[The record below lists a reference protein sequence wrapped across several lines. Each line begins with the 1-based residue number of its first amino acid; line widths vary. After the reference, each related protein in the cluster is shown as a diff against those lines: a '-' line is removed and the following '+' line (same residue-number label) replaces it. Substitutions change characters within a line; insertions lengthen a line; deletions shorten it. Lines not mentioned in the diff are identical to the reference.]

1 MLFMSWIVYVP
12 VSVERLAHLLWNTV
26 LFVEVLKSIRKS
38 GMTSAPFIV
47 HVGLGVGM
55 PVKGTVIVK
64 SSPAITVI
72 SRMLRSLV
80 ILGAPEN
87 VHIIVLKNVTM
98 LKIKEKS
105 LKEAVFFQVKL
116 GLRGD

>member
-1 MLFMSWIVYVP
+1 MSWIVYVP

-38 GMTSAPFIV
+38 GMTSALFIV

-55 PVKGTVIVK
+55 PVNGTVMVN

-87 VHIIVLKNVTM
+87 VHIITTLFQGM
-98 LKIKEKS
+98 LKS
-105 LKEAVFFQVKL
+105 
-116 GLRGD
+116 